1 MPTIIKGNLIMEK
14 DIEYNDDLIVEGNI
28 LGKNGKRYNLKVNGN
43 IKAGDIAAWNII
55 TRNINADNISARN
68 IIAWNINTNDIDAWD
83 INASDI
89 TARNITYYAVCFV
102 YNNIKCKSIMGK
114 LKKARHF
121 VLYGKIEAME

>member
-14 DIEYNDDLIVEGNI
+14 DIEYNGDLIVEGNI

-55 TRNINADNISARN
+55 TRNINADNISARDIKAWN
-68 IIAWNINTNDIDAWD
+68 IIAG
-83 INASDI
+83 
-89 TARNITYYAVCFV
+89 NITYYAVCFA
-102 YNNIKCKSIMGK
+102 YYDIKCKSIKGRK
-114 LKKARHF
+114 RNSKHF